1 MFFHLL
7 NLLGVLSWDPQIRG
21 LLIVVVIFV
30 MLPGSIYLLI
40 ATNVGARMGFLL
52 AVAGITGWTMI
63 LGITWTF
70 YGQGLKGRDPSWK
83 VQEVVHSASA
93 GDLSTGTLHTLRDY
107 PDGWHKLPKTGS
119 STLGDALAAADA
131 FITKSGRK
139 PKMGHEGPVI
149 KDPTPAQLRFPA
161 EFSTSDQYV
170 VVGGYTKGGDN
181 CLGGTIGDLTCKHQF
196 PKFIGDRVNHDFF
209 FRHSPHYVT
218 VLLQPAIANPKA
230 PDGTVSYT
238 TNPDTTKPVTAVVV
252 LRDLGSIRFPQ
263 VMITLASAI
272 IFAITCLQLHRRD
285 KAIMAARA
293 AGAQPLTV

>member
-1 MFFHLL
+1 MHLHLL

-30 MLPGSIYLLI
+30 MLPGSIYLLL

-63 LGITWTF
+63 LGVTWAF

-93 GDLSTGTLHTLRDY
+93 GDLSTGTLKTLRDY
-107 PDGWHKLPKTGS
+107 PEGWKKLPETGS
-119 STLGDALAAADA
+119 PILGDALAAADA

-139 PKMGHEGPVI
+139 PKMGHEGPII
-149 KDPTPAQLRFPA
+149 KEPTEAQKRYPA

-170 VVGGYTKGGDN
+170 VVGGYDKGGDN
-181 CLGGTIGDLTCKHQF
+181 ELFTIRKH
-196 PKFIGDRVNHDFF
+196 KFY

-218 VLLQPAIANPKA
+218 VLLRPAVANPVDA
-230 PDGTVSYT
+230 NGNQSYST
-238 TNPDTTKPVTAVVV
+238 TPDTTKPVTAVVV
-252 LRDLGSIRFPQ
+252 LRDLGSVRFPQ
-263 VMITLASAI
+263 VMIALASAI
-272 IFAITCLQLHRRD
+272 IFGLTCLQLHRRD
-285 KAIMAARA
+285 KQIMAARA
-293 AGAQPLTV
+293 AGLTPATA